1 MGHSLYCGVTESGKT
16 TLARYHARRFDQL
29 GHKNIVYDPVGTAT
43 AGGGWPARSIIF
55 TGDDESKFM
64 DYLSRHDVYHA
75 HIWVDEAGDHFGV
88 QDIENHWIFRRGR
101 HKGFFVNPIAQ
112 RPKMLA
118 PNVRNQC
125 ATAYVFRLAVDDANE
140 IGKDFGHTS
149 LGNIVSMLDTG
160 DYIMLRSGRPQI
172 ERGNV
177 FNQLKGKSK

>member
-101 HKGFFVNPIAQ
+101 HKGFLSIQLPSALKCWRQTFGINALQHMYSDWQLTTRTKLERTSDI
-112 RPKMLA
+112 LA
-118 PNVRNQC
+118 SVILLVCLTR
-125 ATAYVFRLAVDDANE
+125 AT
-140 IGKDFGHTS
+140 I
-149 LGNIVSMLDTG
+149 
-160 DYIMLRSGRPQI
+160 
-172 ERGNV
+172 
-177 FNQLKGKSK
+177 